1 MASET
6 HPLNR
11 EDLVLSTKKK
21 EDRRVA
27 LGTLVGTAVEWYDF
41 FIYANAAAII
51 FAPLFFDPFVQS
63 SGEIAGRLIS
73 FATVGISFFF
83 RPLGAAVAGH
93 YGDKL
98 GRKAMLVATLML
110 MGVATFAIGILPTYA
125 TAGVI
130 APIALILLRVLQ
142 GFAAGGEWGGAAL
155 MAVEHAPV
163 KQRGLFGGFPQIGVP
178 LGMLM
183 ATLVLSLTSAL
194 TTEEQF
200 MSWGWRVPFLLS
212 LVLIAIGTWIR
223 LGVQESPVMEE
234 IHAADEKDEQV
245 RLPMFEM
252 FHTAWKPLLQG
263 ALIFAGNGVAGYMIT
278 GGFILSY
285 TTQDLGLSRDIIL
298 NLISAAAV
306 MWIIST
312 LVSAWLS
319 DYIGRKKVY
328 FIGFAIQLVWV
339 WVLFQ
344 FLDTANYG
352 LIGLGMLVWAIPIGF
367 TYGPQAAMFAEM
379 FPAKIR
385 YSGAGLANAFGA
397 ILGGAFAPLIATY
410 LVAETGTTRSVAVYI
425 TIVTIVGVIALI
437 TMQDRTG
444 RDLSPAADA
453 EINKKIEEIAAK
465 DEDRVLETT
474 FDRGAGF

>member
-1 MASET
+1 MAPES
-6 HPLNR
+6 HPYNR
-11 EDLVLSTKKK
+11 DDLVLSTKKK

-27 LGTLVGTAVEWYDF
+27 VGTLVGTAVEWYDF
-41 FIYANAAAII
+41 FIYANAAAIV
-51 FAPLFFDPFVQS
+51 FAPLFFDPFIQS
-63 SGEIAGRLIS
+63 SGEVAGRLIS

-93 YGDKL
+93 YGDRI
-98 GRKAMLVATLML
+98 GRKAMLVATLLL
-110 MGVATFAIGILPTYA
+110 MGVATFVIGLLPTYHQV
-125 TAGVI
+125 GVI
-130 APIALILLRVLQ
+130 APISLIILRVLQ

-163 KQRGLFGGFPQIGVP
+163 KKRGLFGGFPQIGVP

-183 ATLVLSLTSAL
+183 ATVVLSITSAV
-194 TTEEQF
+194 TSDDQF
-200 MSWGWRVPFLLS
+200 MSWGWRVPFLFS
-212 LVLIAIGTWIR
+212 IVLIGIGMAIR
-223 LGVQESPVMEE
+223 LGVSESPVMEE
-234 IHAADEKDEQV
+234 IREADEKDEQV
-245 RLPMFEM
+245 RLPIVEM
-252 FHTAWKPLLQG
+252 FRTAWKPLVQS

-285 TTQDLGLSRDIIL
+285 TTQDKGLDRDIIL

-306 MWIIST
+306 VWIIST
-312 LVSAWLS
+312 IFSAWLS
-319 DYIGRKKVY
+319 DYIGRKKTY
-328 FIGFAIQLVWV
+328 MIGFVIQLVWV

-344 FLDTANYG
+344 FLETGNYT
-352 LIGLGMLVWAIPIGF
+352 LIGLGMMVWAIPIGF

-385 YSGAGLANAFGA
+385 YSGAGLGNAFGA

-425 TIVTIVGVIALI
+425 TIVTLVAVAALLW
-437 TMQDRTG
+437 MKDRTG

-453 EINKKIEEIAAK
+453 ELNEKIEKIAA
-465 DEDRVLETT
+465 EEEGVIETT